1 VQRAPNSIVGADGF
15 LSVRVYRREMR
26 RVQNAIVA
34 LAFAVPIGFLGAWAF
49 NPGSGAVLHSYPLW
63 QIFGGI
69 AEIGMPLLLLLIIF
83 GAVLSARQ
91 RHRFPS
97 GL

>member
-1 VQRAPNSIVGADGF
+1 
-15 LSVRVYRREMR
+15 MR
-26 RVQNAIVA
+26 RVRNAIVA

-49 NPGSGAVLHSYPLW
+49 NPGSGAVMHSYTLW

-69 AEIGMPLLLLLIIF
+69 AEIGMPLLLLLITL
-83 GAVLSARQ
+83 GAVLSVLQTR
-91 RHRFPS
+91 RSPS

>member
-1 VQRAPNSIVGADGF
+1 MRC
-15 LSVRVYRREMR
+15 VRY
-26 RVQNAIVA
+26 AIVA

-83 GAVLSARQ
+83 GAVLSVLQSRRSPGA
-91 RHRFPS
+91 
-97 GL
+97 L